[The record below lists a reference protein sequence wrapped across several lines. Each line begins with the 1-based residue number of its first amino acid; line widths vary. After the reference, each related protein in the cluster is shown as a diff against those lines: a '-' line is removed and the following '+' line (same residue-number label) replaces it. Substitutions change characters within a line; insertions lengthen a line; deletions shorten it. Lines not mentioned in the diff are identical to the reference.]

1 LPESLKTRLYRWGFN
16 FYPAYRGTGA
26 WITYIASD
34 WREVRVQLPLSWQT
48 RNYVGTIFGGSIYA
62 AVDPFYMIMLIKN
75 LGSECVVWDKAAAV
89 RFKKPGKSTL
99 YARFVLEETEI
110 QKIKDELK
118 SLPKIDRVFHID
130 LTNSTGE
137 VHAWVEKT
145 IYLAVK
151 NKLDEQDFHEQFT

>member
-34 WREVRVQLPLSWQT
+34 WREVRVKLPLSWQT

-75 LGSECVVWDKAAAV
+75 LGPEYVVWDKAAVV
-89 RFKKPGKSTL
+89 RFKKPGESTL
-99 YARFVLEETEI
+99 YAHFTLDESELQR
-110 QKIKDELK
+110 IKDELK
-118 SLPKIDRVFHID
+118 SSPKLDRIFHIV
-130 LTNSTGE
+130 LTNAAGE
-137 VHAWVEKT
+137 VCAWVEKT
-145 IYLAVK
+145 IYLAVR
-151 NKLDEQDFHEQFT
+151 NTLDEQVIHEP